1 MALLMLKKKVQPLI
15 PLAAPD
21 EYLAGIAAKG
31 ELSEFADEIDLV
43 GRLTVEAAPIYA
55 AITELQ
61 EKLRPLVEAETAL
74 KAKIAEFEA
83 GDDEEKT
90 ELGKVYKVEIGK
102 KGISRSIKDMPGVRK
117 MMGVDLF
124 MKVATVT
131 LGNIDA
137 YLTKPQRDLV
147 IETKRTTRGYKTIRR
162 V

>member
-1 MALLMLKKKVQPLI
+1 M
-15 PLAAPD
+15 
-21 EYLAGIAAKG
+21 
-31 ELSEFADEIDLV
+31 
-43 GRLTVEAAPIYA
+43 
-55 AITELQ
+55 
-61 EKLRPLVEAETAL
+61 EAETAL

-117 MMGVDLF
+117 MMGVELF

-131 LGNIDA
+131 LANIDA